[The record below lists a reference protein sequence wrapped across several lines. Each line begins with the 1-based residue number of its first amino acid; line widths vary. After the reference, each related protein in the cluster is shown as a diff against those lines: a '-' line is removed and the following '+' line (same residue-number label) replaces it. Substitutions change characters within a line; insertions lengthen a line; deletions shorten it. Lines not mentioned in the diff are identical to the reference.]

1 MPYLG
6 IGCAASRRVN
16 PTFGFLP
23 NYYLNVL
30 PRLKIGS
37 YAGLVAA
44 VFGLASYRF
53 YEHSGPQAAPG
64 KEQVLVG
71 TIVQGLSQAH
81 YQPERIDDAFS
92 KRVFD
97 LAIKRLDFRKKFLL
111 QADIAQL
118 MKYQTDIDDET
129 KRGTHEFLDLSTK
142 LMSERTKQMQALT
155 HELLAKPFTFDNDE
169 TLQTDFEKAAFP
181 ATAADQRE
189 QWHKLLKYE
198 TLTRVVEMMDEQDK
212 RHAKKAGLPLA
223 SASAT
228 LPRNGLELPPAHSFN
243 EPATAE
249 PDRTPAQMEVE
260 ARKRVL
266 KYYDEQF
273 ADQPDTN
280 EVLANY
286 ANVIANTYDPH
297 TEYFAPR
304 DKQEFDIQL
313 TGRFEGIGATLREK
327 DGLIYIEDIVPG
339 SASYREGELKKGDA
353 ILRVAQGAAEPVS
366 IEGWHTNK
374 AVTLIRGKKGSEV
387 RLTVKKADGST
398 KVIPIIRDVVVVEDT
413 YAQSAVINDPSGVK
427 IGYLRLPAFYA
438 DFNDNGGRSSAEDVK
453 KELAKLTAEGV
464 KGVVFDLRTNGG
476 GSLNDAV
483 EMAGL
488 FLPSG
493 PMVQV
498 HDSRGVTQV
507 LNDKDPRVQY
517 SGPLVVLVNK
527 YSASASEILAA
538 AIQDYKRGVIM
549 GSTSTYGKGT
559 VQRIIDLD
567 ETLPS
572 ELASLK
578 PFGSLKF
585 TMQKFYRVTGGST
598 QFKGVASDI
607 VLPDVLSYLDQG
619 EKESDYPLK
628 WDEIKPAGYRPWD
641 DQPNYAKLEA
651 NSKARVAAN
660 PAFQQMTEL
669 VQSLRKRKDETVV
682 SLNLTKYRTF
692 QHQLK
697 AESDKYE
704 AIQKTA
710 TPLALAPL
718 AADRTALGGDSVK
731 VNRSM
736 RFTRGL
742 NKDITL
748 GEAVAVIKDEQ

>member
-1 MPYLG
+1 ML
-6 IGCAASRRVN
+6 S
-16 PTFGFLP
+16 
-23 NYYLNVL
+23 

-53 YEHSGPQAAPG
+53 YEHSGPQSAPG

-97 LAIKRLDFRKKFLL
+97 LALKRLDYRKKFLL
-111 QADIAQL
+111 QSDVAQL
-118 MKYQTDIDDET
+118 TKYQTDIDDET
-129 KRGTHEFLDLSTK
+129 KRGSHEFLDLSTK
-142 LMSERTKQMQALT
+142 LMADRTKQMQTLA
-155 HELLAKPFTFDNDE
+155 HELLAQPFTFSADE
-169 TLQTDFEKAAFP
+169 TIQTDFEKATFP
-181 ATAADQRE
+181 TSAADQRE
-189 QWHKLLKYE
+189 QWRKLLKYE
-198 TLTRVVEMMDEQDK
+198 TLVRVAEMMDEQDK
-212 RHAKKAGLPLA
+212 RHDRARVASLAK
-223 SASAT
+223 
-228 LPRNGLELPPAHSFN
+228 

-339 SASYREGELKKGDA
+339 SASSRQGELKKGDA
-353 ILRVAQGAAEPVS
+353 ILRVAQGPAEPVS
-366 IEGWHTNK
+366 IEGWHTGK
-374 AVTLIRGKKGSEV
+374 AVTLIRGKKGTEV

-398 KVIPIIRDVVVVEDT
+398 KIIPIVRDVVVVEDT
-413 YAQSAVINDPSGVK
+413 YAQSAVITDPSGIK
-427 IGYLRLPAFYA
+427 IGYLHLPAFYA
-438 DFNDNGGRSSAEDVK
+438 DFNDNGGRSSAADVK

-464 KGVVFDLRTNGG
+464 KGVVFDLRNNGG

-488 FLPSG
+488 FMPSG

-498 HDSRGVTQV
+498 HDSRGVTNV

-538 AIQDYKRGVIM
+538 AIQDYKRGIIM
-549 GSTSTYGKGT
+549 GTTSTYGKGT

-567 ETLPS
+567 ETLPN

-607 VLPDVLSYLDQG
+607 VLPDLFSYVDQG

-628 WDEIKPAGYRPWD
+628 WDEIKPASYRPWD

-651 NSKARVAAN
+651 NSKARVAAS

-669 VQSLRKRKDETVV
+669 VQSLRKRKNETTV
-682 SLNLTKYRTF
+682 SLNLEKFRAM
-692 QHQLK
+692 QHLLK

-710 TPLALAPL
+710 KPLALTPL
-718 AADRTALGGDSVK
+718 AADRQALGNDSVK

-736 RFTRGL
+736 RFTRSLGL

-748 GEAVAVIKDEQ
+748 GEAVAVIKDQQ

>member
-1 MPYLG
+1 ML
-6 IGCAASRRVN
+6 S
-16 PTFGFLP
+16 
-23 NYYLNVL
+23 

-37 YAGLVAA
+37 YAGLLAA

-53 YEHSGPQAAPG
+53 YERSGPQAAPS

-97 LAIKRLDFRKKFLL
+97 LALKRLDYRKKFLL
-111 QADIAQL
+111 QSDIVQL
-118 MKYQTDIDDET
+118 TKYQTDIDDET

-142 LMSERTKQMQALT
+142 LMAERTKQMQALA
-155 HELLAKPFTFDNDE
+155 HEILAKPFTFDTEE
-169 TLQTDFEKAAFP
+169 TIQTDFEKATFP
-181 ATAADQRE
+181 TTAADQRE
-189 QWHKLLKYE
+189 QWRKLLKYE
-198 TLTRVVEMMDEQDK
+198 TLTRVAEMMDEQDK
-212 RHAKKAGLPLA
+212 RHDRARVASLAK
-223 SASAT
+223 
-228 LPRNGLELPPAHSFN
+228 

-249 PDRTPAQMEVE
+249 PDRTPAQMEIE

-273 ADQPDTN
+273 ADQPDAN
-280 EVLANY
+280 ETLANY

-297 TEYFAPR
+297 TEYFAP
-304 DKQEFDIQL
+304 KNKAEFDEQL
-313 TGRFEGIGATLREK
+313 TGQFEGIGAQLQEK
-327 DGLIYIEDIVPG
+327 DNLIYVADIIPG
-339 SASYREGELKKGDA
+339 SASSRQGELKKGDA

-366 IEGWHTNK
+366 VEGWHTFK
-374 AVTLIRGKKGSEV
+374 AVPLIKGKKGSEV
-387 RLTVKKADGST
+387 RLTVKKPDGST
-398 KVIPIIRDVVVVEDT
+398 KVISIIRDVVVMEET
-413 YAQSAVINDPSGVK
+413 YAHSAVINDPSGIK

-438 DFNDNGGRSSAEDVK
+438 DFNDTGAHSSAEDVK
-453 KELAKLTAEGV
+453 KELGKLTAEGV
-464 KGVVFDLRTNGG
+464 KGVVFDLRENGG

-483 EMAGL
+483 AMAGL

-498 HDSRGVTQV
+498 HDSRGVTNV
-507 LNDKDPRVQY
+507 MNDKDPRVQY

-527 YSASASEILAA
+527 HSASASEILAA

-549 GSTSTYGKGT
+549 GTTSTYGKGT
-559 VQRIIDLD
+559 VQRVIDLD
-567 ETLPS
+567 ETLPP
-572 ELASLK
+572 ELNSLK

-607 VLPDVLSYLDQG
+607 VLPDIYSYLDQG
-619 EKESDYPLK
+619 EKESDFPLK
-628 WDEIKPAGYRPWD
+628 WDEIKPASYRPWD
-641 DQPNYAKLEA
+641 DQPNYTKLQA
-651 NSKARVAAN
+651 NSKTRVAAN
-660 PAFQQMTEL
+660 PAFRQMTEL
-669 VQSLRKRKDETVV
+669 VQTLRKRKDETVV
-682 SLNLTKYRTF
+682 SLKLDKYRAYR
-692 QHQLK
+692 HQLT

-718 AADRTALGGDSVK
+718 TADRTALGGDSVK

-748 GEAVAVIKDEQ
+748 GEAVNVIKDEQ

>member
-1 MPYLG
+1 MF
-6 IGCAASRRVN
+6 S
-16 PTFGFLP
+16 
-23 NYYLNVL
+23 

-97 LAIKRLDFRKKFLL
+97 LALKRLDYRKKFLL
-111 QADIAQL
+111 QSDIAQL

-142 LMSERTKQMQALT
+142 LMAERTKQMQALA
-155 HELLAKPFTFDNDE
+155 HEILAKPFTFDNEE
-169 TLQTDFEKAAFP
+169 TIQTDFEKSTFP
-181 ATAADQRE
+181 ANAADQRE
-189 QWHKLLKYE
+189 QWRKLLKYE
-198 TLTRVVEMMDEQDK
+198 TLTRVAEMMDEQDK
-212 RHAKKAGLPLA
+212 RHDRARVA
-223 SASAT
+223 SLSK
-228 LPRNGLELPPAHSFN
+228 

-249 PDRTPAQMEVE
+249 PDRTPAQMEAE

-273 ADQPDTN
+273 ADQPDNN
-280 EVLANY
+280 EILANY

-297 TEYFAPR
+297 TEYFAPK
-304 DKQEFDIQL
+304 DKAEFDAQL
-313 TGRFEGIGATLREK
+313 TGQFEGIGASLQEK
-327 DGLIYIEDIVPG
+327 DGLIYIADIIPG
-339 SASYREGELKKGDA
+339 SASFRQGELKKGDA

-366 IEGWHTNK
+366 VEGWHTAK
-374 AVTLIRGKKGSEV
+374 AVPLIKGKKGSEV
-387 RLTVKKADGST
+387 RLTVRKADGST
-398 KVIPIIRDVVVVEDT
+398 KIIPIIRDVVVMEDT
-413 YAQSAVINDPSGVK
+413 YAHSAVVNDPSGVK
-427 IGYLRLPAFYA
+427 IGYLKLPAFYA

-464 KGVVFDLRTNGG
+464 KGVVFDLRANGG

-538 AIQDYKRGVIM
+538 AIQDYKRGIIM

-628 WDEIKPAGYRPWD
+628 WDEIKPASYRPWD

-660 PAFQQMTEL
+660 PAFQQMNEL
-669 VQSLRKRKDETVV
+669 VQSLRKRKNETIV
-682 SLNLTKYRTF
+682 SLNLTKYRAM

-710 TPLALAPL
+710 TPLTLAPL
-718 AADRTALGGDSVK
+718 AADRQAVGGDSVK
-731 VNRSM
+731 VNRGM

>member
-1 MPYLG
+1 MF
-6 IGCAASRRVN
+6 SS
-16 PTFGFLP
+16 
-23 NYYLNVL
+23 
-30 PRLKIGS
+30 RLKISS

-53 YEHSGPQAAPG
+53 YERSGPGAAPG

-92 KRVFD
+92 KRIFELD
-97 LAIKRLDFRKKFLL
+97 LKRIDYRKKFLL
-111 QADIAQL
+111 QSDVAQL
-118 MKYQTDIDDET
+118 TRYQTDIDDQI
-129 KRGTHEFLDLSTK
+129 KRGTREFLDLSTK
-142 LMSERTKQMQALT
+142 LVADRTKQMQTLA
-155 HELLAKPFTFDNDE
+155 HEILAHPFTFDNEE
-169 TLQTDFEKAAFP
+169 TYQSDPEKSTFP
-181 ATAADQRE
+181 ANAADQRE
-189 QWHKLLKYE
+189 QWRKMLKYE
-198 TLTRVVEMMDEQDK
+198 TLMRVAEMMDEQDK
-212 RHAKKAGLPLA
+212 RHDRAKTASLA
-223 SASAT
+223 K
-228 LPRNGLELPPAHSFN
+228 

-249 PDRTPAQMEVE
+249 PDRTPVQMEVE

-273 ADQPDTN
+273 ADQPDAN
-280 EVLANY
+280 EVLSNF
-286 ANVIANTYDPH
+286 ANVVANTYDPH

-304 DKQEFDIQL
+304 EKEEFDIQL

-327 DGLIYIEDIVPG
+327 DGLIYIEDVVPG
-339 SASYREGELKKGDA
+339 SASYRQGELKKGDA

-374 AVTLIRGKKGSEV
+374 AVTLIRGKKGTEV
-387 RLTVKKADGST
+387 RLTVKKSDGST
-398 KVIPIIRDVVVVEDT
+398 RVIPIIRDVVVVEDT
-413 YAQSAVINDPSGVK
+413 YAQSAVINDPSGIK

-438 DFNDNGGRSSAEDVK
+438 DFNDNGGRSSAADVR

-464 KGVVFDLRTNGG
+464 KGIVFDLRTNGG
-476 GSLNDAV
+476 GSLTDAV

-488 FLPSG
+488 FMPSG

-498 HDSRGVTQV
+498 RSSQGISNV

-538 AIQDYKRGVIM
+538 AIQDYKRGIIM
-549 GSTSTYGKGT
+549 GSASTYGKGT

-567 ETLPS
+567 ETLPP
-572 ELASLK
+572 ELNSLK

-607 VLPDVLSYLDQG
+607 VLPDLLSYLDQG
-619 EKESDYPLK
+619 EKESDFPLK
-628 WDEIKPAGYRPWD
+628 WDEIKPASYRPWD
-641 DQPNYAKLEA
+641 TPPNYAKLEA
-651 NSKARVAAN
+651 NSRARVAAS
-660 PAFQQMTEL
+660 PSFQQMSEI
-669 VQSLRKRKDETVV
+669 VQSLRKRKDETVMPLKL
-682 SLNLTKYRTF
+682 SAYRLL

-710 TPLALAPL
+710 KPLALAPL
-718 AADRTALGGDSVK
+718 AADRQALGGDSVK
-731 VNRSM
+731 INRAM
-736 RFTRGL
+736 RFTHSL

-748 GEAVAVIKDEQ
+748 GEAVNVLKDEQ